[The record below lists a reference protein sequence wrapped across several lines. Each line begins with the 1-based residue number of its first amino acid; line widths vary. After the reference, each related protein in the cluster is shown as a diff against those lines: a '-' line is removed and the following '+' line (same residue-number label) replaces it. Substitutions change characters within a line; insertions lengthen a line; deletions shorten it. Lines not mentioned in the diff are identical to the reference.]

1 MVAELTEI
9 DALPG
14 AKVETASTDGD
25 GDGNSCQGALG
36 MRGHVVQPL
45 ERVVVVRLSLLD
57 EMIEDL
63 LHVVTHVRVSVLVDA
78 EGAAGMFHEEMEDAS
93 FGNGEGSC

>member
-45 ERVVVVRLSLLD
+45 ERVVVVRDGPAADGLAVERSAAARKSRFYFGKRWRATLAPA
-57 EMIEDL
+57 IE
-63 LHVVTHVRVSVLVDA
+63 
-78 EGAAGMFHEEMEDAS
+78 
-93 FGNGEGSC
+93 